1 MTITR
6 ECADAKFQI
15 LICGQTGVEQS
26 THSSRTILYRAISLR
41 HNPDETTVDILG
53 LGFRSEV
60 RSNLTAQT
68 AVSNV
73 KRNKSEGIRR
83 IMVGIVNVCLF
94 FLLL

>member
-1 MTITR
+1 M
-6 ECADAKFQI
+6 
-15 LICGQTGVEQS
+15 
-26 THSSRTILYRAISLR
+26 
-41 HNPDETTVDILG
+41 DILG

-94 FLLL
+94 FCYYRSRE